1 MAGQW
6 LYRHD
11 DRVYGPVTLRELEAA
26 MLLGFIRPDDLVSR
40 HERHCWKR
48 LVEYP
53 ELQSIGVASDGQ
65 PPGVYLDGVRVNNKD
80 SSVVNGSD
88 NE

>member
-40 HERHCWKR
+40 HERHCWKPLLEHADLRR
-48 LVEYP
+48 LRT
-53 ELQSIGVASDGQ
+53 AADGGTQ
-65 PPGVYLDGVRVNNKD
+65 PDATREATGR
-80 SSVVNGSD
+80 
-88 NE
+88 E